1 MIRKLLSAKRGL
13 GLLALVTAV
22 VSVFGI
28 ALAQTLPAGD
38 PVQIFQSLTPEQQQA
53 ILERAT
59 GASPGAGSSSA
70 TGSGTRRATPA
81 TQAAEAERRRRA
93 TEPAEPLVPVLRA
106 DDTVVVELS
115 LPPESTNTPQVP
127 IAPVTP

>member
-1 MIRKLLSAKRGL
+1 MIRKLLSARSGFGL
-13 GLLALVTAV
+13 FMLATAV
-22 VSVFGI
+22 VSMMGI

-59 GASPGAGSSSA
+59 GASPGASSGA
-70 TGSGTRRATPA
+70 TGTRRATPA
-81 TQAAEAERRRRA
+81 NQSAEAGQRRR
-93 TEPAEPLVPVLRA
+93 TTQEPEPLVPVLRA

-115 LPPESTNTPQVP
+115 LPPESRD
-127 IAPVTP
+127 